1 MSSRGSSLSW
11 ELIKDV
17 APTPVRSESL
27 TVRARHQGFTSSV
40 GDSDAYYGFRSS
52 GQTYGFRRS
61 LRLPCGGQTVGKAN
75 ASGKSSWDLDEKSQ
89 WLGPG
94 WL

>member
-1 MSSRGSSLSW
+1 MWTR
-11 ELIKDV
+11 V

-27 TVRARHQGFTSSV
+27 TVRARHQGFTGSV

-61 LRLPCGGQTVGKAN
+61 LWLPCGGQTGEGKC
-75 ASGKSSWDLDEKSQ
+75 KWEEQ
-89 WLGPG
+89 LGSR
-94 WL
+94 